1 MYSSSGA
8 ITTTT
13 TIDPTLPFGDINLIV
28 LTDVHS
34 WVGGHGDNE
43 GPNNLDV
50 SYGDVVS
57 FYERLK
63 EHCGSISGTD
73 NECGDLWLVQNGDW
87 IDGTGLATDG
97 DPSALVPLLEKVPF
111 DVLNTGNHEL
121 YQDSVIA
128 EMRKPGGFL
137 QWWGPRHLASNV
149 YMNTNTNANTN
160 TKEPMSNRY
169 HVLKGKSSTVLVFGF
184 IYNLPNPSDL
194 VVVQTVEEA
203 VQEPW
208 FQDVLTDETIGY
220 DAILVMLHAGH
231 DDPSVEILRKEIR
244 RVTTSSSGIDA
255 ERNLPIQFIAGH
267 THYRRYAV
275 ADSQSTIV
283 EAGRYMDTVGWVSF
297 PNSETI
303 RKEKENETHNNN
315 NNNNR
320 RKLRVPMAYDYG
332 NFTDFNSSMGSSNIT
347 TTTVLPTKSET
358 ITDNS
363 ITNLFHHVF
372 LDANKATLREA
383 LGIPAPVAA
392 TSYDDGFQT
401 PLGKE
406 MSAFIKDTRESL
418 GLTLNIGCAPND
430 YLLNRSMVHEDS
442 LWRLYRDEVG
452 PHVLATI
459 NFVGDTTTTTTA
471 TLATTS
477 VSSSDRR
484 ALFLSQDS
492 WRYGLYGGDH
502 LTYDDILVVSP
513 FNEPIYRVSVLP
525 CSSVLQLNESM
536 NADATDSFYSSLPA
550 WILSGQKDSKN
561 LHDGSG
567 ANIDAS
573 GDANANADCELYV
586 NHFGLSRVQTGLQA
600 MASRA
605 ENETLLWDPIETNL
619 TTTSIW
625 FSFVENRWQCRGH
638 SGMEDGD
645 GIGSGEHKP
654 GNNKWGSSKPSSN
667 NQDANNSGT
676 VYGNGSVVMVILS
689 VSIAILCILIASP
702 CVIRKRRGRSA
713 NGYDGVML
721 KSSGKSDDGSNAPGI
736 LCDGDYCDE
745 IDGDERFSESDD
757 STAYEGEPS
766 IRIV

>member
-1 MYSSSGA
+1 MA
-8 ITTTT
+8 V
-13 TIDPTLPFGDINLIV
+13 TIAPTLPFGDINLIV

-63 EHCGSISGTD
+63 EHCGSSSSSSTSD
-73 NECGDLWLVQNGDW
+73 NDCGDLWLVQNGDW

-121 YQDSVIA
+121 YHDSVIA

-149 YMNTNTNANTN
+149 YMNTDTNTNANASTN
-160 TKEPMSNRY
+160 AKVPMSNRY

-194 VVVQTVEEA
+194 VIVQTVEEA
-203 VQEPW
+203 VQESW
-208 FQDVLTDETIGY
+208 FQDVLTDKTIGY

-244 RVTTSSSGIDA
+244 RVTTSDGRIDP
-255 ERNLPIQFIAGH
+255 EQNLPIQFIAGH

-275 ADSQSTIV
+275 ADSQSTVV

-303 RKEKENETHNNN
+303 RKEKETNNN
-315 NNNNR
+315 ENSNNDNNR
-320 RKLRVPMAYDYG
+320 RKLRVPMVYDYG
-332 NFTDFNSSMGSSNIT
+332 NFTDSNSSMDSGSNTTT
-347 TTTVLPTKSET
+347 TTTVPPTNSET
-358 ITDNS
+358 DPITG
-363 ITNLFHHVF
+363 LFHHVF

-383 LGIPAPVAA
+383 LGIPSPVAPS
-392 TSYDDGFQT
+392 SYDDGFQT

-406 MSAFIKDTRESL
+406 ISAFIKETQESL
-418 GLTLNIGCAPND
+418 GLTSKIGCAPKD

-442 LWRLYRDEVG
+442 LWRLCQDEVG
-452 PHVLATI
+452 PHALATLQ
-459 NFVGDTTTTTTA
+459 FVGDSTTA
-471 TLATTS
+471 TATS
-477 VSSSDRR
+477 IAGGGANHRR
-484 ALFLSQDS
+484 VLLLSQDS

-525 CSSVLQLNESM
+525 CSSVLQLNQSM
-536 NADATDSFYSSLPA
+536 NANTTDSFYSSLPA
-550 WILSGQKDSKN
+550 WILSGQRDSKN
-561 LHDGSG
+561 LNDGSG
-567 ANIDAS
+567 SNIDT
-573 GDANANADCELYV
+573 NADCELYV

-600 MASRA
+600 IANRA
-605 ENETLLWDPIETNL
+605 ENETLPWDPIETNL

-625 FSFVENRWQCRGH
+625 FSFVKDQWQCHAGV
-638 SGMEDGD
+638 MEDGD
-645 GIGSGEHKP
+645 GILSGEDKP
-654 GNNKWGSSKPSSN
+654 GNNKASFNHK
-667 NQDANNSGT
+667 DANNSGN
-676 VYGNGSVVMVILS
+676 VYGNISVLMVILV
-689 VSIAILCILIASP
+689 VSIVILCRLIASRP
-702 CVIRKRRGRSA
+702 FVIRKRRRRHA
-713 NGYDGVML
+713 TATNGYDGVML
-721 KSSGKSDDGSNAPGI
+721 KASDNSDDGSNEI
-736 LCDGDYCDE
+736 VGDDE
-745 IDGDERFSESDD
+745 ITTND
-757 STAYEGEPS
+757 GEPPV
-766 IRIV
+766 RIV